1 MGGWVCFSALV
12 SPSRW
17 ATLPMEGK
25 EILVGQVLVH
35 NNCADNISNQWED
48 VMARQIR
55 VGYLDFP

>member
-1 MGGWVCFSALV
+1 
-12 SPSRW
+12 
-17 ATLPMEGK
+17 MEGK